1 MVVYGNDNTMERLR
15 IFLMINTP
23 ITINEFDN
31 YLAILATL
39 KQKFLNNLI

>member
-1 MVVYGNDNTMERLR
+1 VVVLSNDNTRERVAP
-15 IFLMINTP
+15 LMINTP